1 MADRRVTTRRHRRSL
16 LPTQP
21 TICYKVDAALT
32 ADPRKLPMSNPLP
45 FPWRRIAAEVILCR
59 ARNHVVDAGDAAID
73 VVLTVYREAHAT
85 ESVFQSGFATHLV
98 QVLR

>member
-1 MADRRVTTRRHRRSL
+1 

-32 ADPRKLPMSNPLP
+32 SDPRKLPMRNPLP
-45 FPWRRIAAEVILCR
+45 FPCCRVAAEVILCR
-59 ARNHVVDAGDAAID
+59 ARKRIVDAEDAAID
-73 VVLTVYREAHAT
+73 VVLTANREAQAT
-85 ESVFQSGFATHLV
+85 ERVFQSGFATHLL